1 MKHGKQEQPSNGGLE
16 AALAQW
22 SEWAQTSFA
31 PARDEA
37 AERAAAEKERLEGLR
52 ETQREKL
59 SRMRDAVEAQL
70 VRLQATQHENEYS
83 PAIDD
88 LAAVL
93 RGIDD
98 SITALNSASTHQISA
113 IIAQT
118 NAYISAAGQSVS
130 VATAL
135 ASFDGSN
142 YSHEMMDMKVA
153 AFEAYAKEHGFNA
166 ALEASNFSYENSG
179 VAHAYLRKHDE
190 VYRGISD
197 QLDQQ
202 ATARNNRLADAGTA
216 QDTTAKQFGV
226 DLSAHDDAINS
237 TKAELE
243 EAEREGNIN
252 KVRDL
257 QAQLALQT
265 AAKEAAL
272 QAGLKAEQ
280 DRIAAAG
287 GDTTAID
294 AAITKSDK
302 RTDAIQSDVAQA
314 LAARDAQHAA
324 FMDSMRKAGASE
336 KTLTQHQKD
345 YDAAT
350 EKLSS
355 MSAGEI
361 ARYTEQVQND
371 YTEEL
376 KRQATTA
383 GQSAPVI
390 PSAADT
396 PQPVAADTAAPDA
409 TPKVSGAFVAP
420 TIQQTD
426 AAIATPSY
434 GMGGLSFLTSKPI
447 SMASPSSSADIAK
460 AEANAAVLRSASIS
474 GGEEVTEI
482 AALPAKAGGAVE
494 ATPSTITGGEEATEA
509 VAAATPDAKAAA
521 AKSAPAHGVA

>member
-272 QAGLKAEQ
+272 QAGLKVEQ

-336 KTLTQHQKD
+336 DILAQYQKD
-345 YDAAT
+345 FDAAT
-350 EKLSS
+350 EKLSG
-355 MSAGEI
+355 MGAAEI
-361 ARYTEQVQND
+361 ANEIKKTASMQAA
-371 YTEEL
+371 EL
-376 KRQATTA
+376 KTKEEKHRQ
-383 GQSAPVI
+383 
-390 PSAADT
+390 PSVSENT
-396 PQPVAADTAAPDA
+396 EITEKSVTPDA
-409 TPKVSGAFVAP
+409 TPKISGAFVAP
-420 TIQQTD
+420 TIQQPDT
-426 AAIATPSY
+426 AIATSSY

-460 AEANAAVLRSASIS
+460 AEAAAAVPHTTGIS
-474 GGEEVTEI
+474 GGEDATEI
-482 AALPAKAGGAVE
+482 AALPAKTGGTVE
-494 ATPSTITGGEEATEA
+494 AAPSTITGGEEATEA
-509 VAAATPDAKAAA
+509 VAAATPDTKAAA
-521 AKSAPAHGVA
+521 AKSAPVHGVA